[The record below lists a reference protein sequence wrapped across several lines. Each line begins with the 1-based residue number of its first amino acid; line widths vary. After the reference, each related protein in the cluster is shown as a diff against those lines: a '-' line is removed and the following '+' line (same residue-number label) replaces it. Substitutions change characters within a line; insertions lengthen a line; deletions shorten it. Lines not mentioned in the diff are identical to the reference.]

1 MRAPTLKP
9 TSATTARDNATD
21 DAVDADAGTEMNALK
36 RSRAS
41 GATTASTRGCRR
53 TRRTVTPATVT
64 LGTVLTILTFAHCG
78 PRVGACA
85 PVTLDEGENAVGTQR
100 LGAIEEMRWGAE
112 RGMASLNTKRSRFFE
127 EERRREASLGA
138 VQRLDAANFVSETE
152 FEHYM
157 HLHGKTK
164 QTYCQRRHEDVK
176 GCRAALSRAE
186 QSFHRNSRVVAQ
198 HNQASE
204 STYKLR
210 VNKFA
215 DIDTD
220 DFMKSRYNYKARPMS
235 RFAMHH
241 QTARLAVNRLV
252 DKLKLGAR
260 APSNRFPKHF
270 DWNDYPNVLGQ
281 VHDQH
286 PECASCWAF
295 VSTDILEALNVIN
308 NVTKSHEELAV
319 EELINCD
326 TFDNGCDTGNMF
338 TAFEWISSK
347 NGLLTKKDF
356 EKDVAAVERLSYDDS
371 RAKSASAQ
379 ARVDMRFRPEPH
391 FETEMHFQDGVTM
404 DDFQTNVCVKSST
417 DAKRVSPVHGYCEL
431 SLAGGEKELM
441 RALQK
446 TPIAIGLNA
455 NRKFQLYDSGILRMK
470 DCPPA
475 PHTRD
480 TMYTAINHAALLT
493 GWGEETMPNG
503 EVIKYW
509 VLKNSFGSEWG
520 ENGYFRLERGPVTSE
535 GMGTCGM
542 YFESV
547 YPVLPDAHGNVDD
560 CVEGAVFCS
569 DCYRASLA
577 SSAQTG
583 AAERNVSTVENS
595 ENASKLRY
603 ITAIALSAVLSAA
616 LVSRTFRRIAKRSAR
631 EEEKASLLETRA
643 NAV

>member
-1 MRAPTLKP
+1 M
-9 TSATTARDNATD
+9 
-21 DAVDADAGTEMNALK
+21 
-36 RSRAS
+36 
-41 GATTASTRGCRR
+41 
-53 TRRTVTPATVT
+53 
-64 LGTVLTILTFAHCG
+64 
-78 PRVGACA
+78 GACA

-404 DDFQTNVCVKSST
+404 DEFQTNVCVKSST

-547 YPVLPDAHGNVDD
+547 YPVLPDAHGHVDD